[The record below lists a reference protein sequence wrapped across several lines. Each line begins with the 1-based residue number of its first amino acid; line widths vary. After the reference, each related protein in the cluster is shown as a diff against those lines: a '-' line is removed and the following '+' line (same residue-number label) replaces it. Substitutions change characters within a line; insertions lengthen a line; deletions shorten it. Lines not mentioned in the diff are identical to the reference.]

1 MIYILC
7 FVLRRSVIVYC
18 FDPMFD
24 CFEIFAYLRGGEF
37 FGSSLVNL
45 LLILL
50 ENMCFCEETCLFSS
64 RGVPEVSY
72 FLGGDS
78 CVL

>member
-37 FGSSLVNL
+37 FGSSLVKVL
-45 LLILL
+45 LTLL
-50 ENMCFCEETCLFSS
+50 ERNVFLRGDLFIFKS
-64 RGVPEVSY
+64 RSP
-72 FLGGDS
+72 
-78 CVL
+78 